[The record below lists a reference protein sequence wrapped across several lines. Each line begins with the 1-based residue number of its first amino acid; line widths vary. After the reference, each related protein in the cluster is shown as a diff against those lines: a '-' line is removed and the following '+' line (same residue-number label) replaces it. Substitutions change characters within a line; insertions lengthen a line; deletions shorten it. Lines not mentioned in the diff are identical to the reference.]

1 MQAETVRESRAPE
14 TGAEGVII
22 RADKAFFEA
31 MHEAGYNLD
40 LAGLRA
46 IYEAAKK
53 KRPKRRSDTRT
64 LSMFPE
70 LDEGGNQ

>member
-1 MQAETVRESRAPE
+1 MRESRAIE

-31 MHEAGYNLD
+31 MQEAGYNLD
-40 LAGLRA
+40 LATLRA

-70 LDEGGNQ
+70 LD